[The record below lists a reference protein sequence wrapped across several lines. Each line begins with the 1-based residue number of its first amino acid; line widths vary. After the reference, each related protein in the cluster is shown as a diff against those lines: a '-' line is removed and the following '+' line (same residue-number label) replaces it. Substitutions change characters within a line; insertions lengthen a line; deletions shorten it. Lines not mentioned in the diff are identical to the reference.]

1 MKRYIFSKKFIA
13 RGVGNKRTVST
24 SKTRNKTDKMKKYRE
39 NGDRDPF
46 SRSSNP
52 HSIGLALSEFSFLS
66 EGV

>member
-1 MKRYIFSKKFIA
+1 
-13 RGVGNKRTVST
+13 
-24 SKTRNKTDKMKKYRE
+24 MKKYRE

-66 EGV
+66 EGVWPHIKMIVISNRPTKEAVIKISQNI